1 MAATFFGEVVK
12 VRSRAVT
19 EEEEEEEEE
28 PWARDNLEDKEVR
41 QELERKREVEVLQT
55 QTKVSLEIP
64 LLEQYP
70 CSKFIIA
77 IGQNAVA
84 FLSSFVMNS
93 GTWEEIGCTKLWNEW
108 CRTRDT
114 TNLSPTDAFCVF
126 YRLKS
131 DPTIFLC
138 QCSCYVAED
147 QQYQWLEK
155 VFGSSP
161 NRNLQIT
168 ILTSRHVTDYKTP
181 ESSCNLPSPFL
192 KALKTQTFQDAAC
205 CTLLEQPNIVHDLPA
220 AVLSYCQVWR
230 IPAILYLCYT
240 DVMKLDLVTVE
251 AFKPIL
257 GSKSLKGL
265 VKNVS
270 HGSEILKKLVTR
282 NEIQSNIYT

>member
-19 EEEEEEEEE
+19 EEEEDEEE
-28 PWARDNLEDKEVR
+28 PWAPDNLEDREVR
-41 QELERKREVEVLQT
+41 RELERKREVEVLQT
-55 QTKVSLEIP
+55 QTNLSLEIP

-70 CSKFIIA
+70 CSKFIMA
-77 IGQNAVA
+77 IGNNAVA
-84 FLSSFVMNS
+84 FLSSFVLNS
-93 GTWEEIGCTKLWNEW
+93 ETWEEIGSTKLWNEW
-108 CRTRDT
+108 CRTTDT

-126 YRLKS
+126 YCLKS
-131 DPTIFLC
+131 DPTVFLC

-155 VFGSSP
+155 VFWSSP

-168 ILTSRHVTDYKTP
+168 VLTSRHVTEYKTP

-192 KALKTQTFQDAAC
+192 KALKTQSFQDAAC

-220 AVLSYCQVWR
+220 AVLSYCQVWK

-240 DVMKLDLVTVE
+240 DIMKLDLVTIE

-265 VKNVS
+265 VENVP
-270 HGSEILKKLVTR
+270 HDTEILKKLVTT